1 MFHGLDLMVGKMVT
15 KDTSQCIWDI
25 TTQYITNVR
34 NPMTNPC
41 SHPDQSCICNALVAL
56 SADMS
61 EMPLPPEDGSVQKG
75 RRNHNCSS
83 HSESHAEKQ
92 TVGPKES

>member
-1 MFHGLDLMVGKMVT
+1 MHAAIRISPAFASG
-15 KDTSQCIWDI
+15 
-25 TTQYITNVR
+25 
-34 NPMTNPC
+34 
-41 SHPDQSCICNALVAL
+41 NALVAL

-83 HSESHAEKQ
+83 HSESHAEK
-92 TVGPKES
+92 TNCGPERILRAQGGMDEDYAVA